1 MNNFKVSVIIPVYNC
16 AEYIGATL
24 KSVINQDFDDYE
36 IIVIDDGS
44 TDNSLEIINETLR
57 DCEVHNNII
66 HQENAGVSVARNRGI
81 DVSSGQYL
89 VFVDADLSFLNLLYY

>member
-36 IIVIDDGS
+36 IIVIDDRS
-44 TDNSLEIINETLR
+44 TDNTT
-57 DCEVHNNII
+57 
-66 HQENAGVSVARNRGI
+66 AWK
-81 DVSSGQYL
+81 
-89 VFVDADLSFLNLLYY
+89 